1 MGLGMAQGAAKAGG
15 LKDFYKREVYML
27 KETYKR
33 TLDLSKKTFE
43 RDILTEHGNG
53 SGYGAGCCQGSV
65 CTRAG
70 SRNAKNKNAENTNI
84 SQECWDPK
92 TLYRTLLIAKL
103 K

>member
-65 CTRAG
+65 CTRGG
-70 SRNAKNKNAENTNI
+70 SRNTKKITPKMRI
-84 SQECWDPK
+84 SHKSVGIPK
-92 TLYRTLLIAKL
+92 LSTGPCSLRN
-103 K
+103 